1 MFSIKNFFQNKYYV
15 LIDQV
20 LVSLLNF
27 GSIFLLSKL
36 ASISIFAKFVL
47 TYGYSNLI
55 FILATYF
62 LSAPVLVF
70 FPKKNPEESSPYL
83 ASLMALN
90 ILSALLLSVIGFWV
104 VQLQVGNVSF
114 WAFLGINFSM
124 IIHDLFKKF
133 IFAQNR
139 MSFIYTVFSSILLVL
154 IFFGLTLY
162 KSDSLDLNTI
172 LEIYTISFLAS
183 STIMLLFIGK
193 NGFLNKRSF
202 IPSLTNIK
210 LIFVFFKEHYIYSKW
225 IIMAGILFWGY
236 SQGIFIL
243 GDILGVSELGI
254 SKTRTIQNLLGLFT
268 IVIMSMES
276 YFLPSFSR
284 RVENLRLVVKE
295 FYSRFTFPLIIMFL
309 LSIPVLYLA
318 YDFVYEEK
326 YGSGLYI
333 IGILL
338 LSQIVVIFAK
348 PLSIALKAKEIS
360 YPLFIAHLTAILGLI
375 SLGSLFI
382 YLWGDIG
389 IAMTLFLAYFLSN
402 AVILFY
408 YKKNINE

>member
-1 MFSIKNFFQNKYYV
+1 MFGIKNFFQNKYYV
-15 LIDQV
+15 VTDQV

-27 GSIFLLSKL
+27 GSIILLSKL

-62 LSAPVLVF
+62 LSAPILVF
-70 FPKKNPEESSPYL
+70 FPKKNPTESSSYL

-90 ILSALLLSVIGFWV
+90 ILSAIVLSFIGYWL
-104 VQLQVGNVSF
+104 VQLQVGNISF

-139 MSFIYTVFSSILLVL
+139 MSYIYTVFSSFILVL
-154 IFFGLTLY
+154 LFFGLILY
-162 KSDSLDLNTI
+162 KGNSLDLNTI
-172 LEIYTISFLAS
+172 LWVYTLSFLVS
-183 STIMLLFIGK
+183 SVIMLLFIGK

-202 IPSLTNIK
+202 IPSIKNIK
-210 LIFVFFKEHYIYSKW
+210 LIFVFFLEHYTYSKW

-268 IVIMSMES
+268 ILIMSMES

-284 RVENLRLVVKE
+284 RVSNLRIVVKE
-295 FYSRFTFPLIIMFL
+295 FYSKFTSPLIIIFL
-309 LSIPVLYLA
+309 LSIPVLYFA
-318 YDFVYEEK
+318 YHFVYEEK
-326 YGSGLYI
+326 YGNGIYI
-333 IGILL
+333 MGILL
-338 LSQIVVIFAK
+338 VSQIVVVFTK

-360 YPLFIAHLTAILGLI
+360 YPLFIAHLTAVLGLI

-382 YLWGDIG
+382 YLWEDIG
-389 IAMTLFLAYFLSN
+389 IALTLFLAYFLSN
-402 AVILFY
+402 LVVLYY

>member
-1 MFSIKNFFQNKYYV
+1 MFGIKNFFQNKYYV
-15 LIDQV
+15 VTDQV

-27 GSIFLLSKL
+27 GSIVLLSKL

-62 LSAPVLVF
+62 LSAPILVF
-70 FPKKNPEESSPYL
+70 FPKKNPTESSSYL

-90 ILSALLLSVIGFWV
+90 ILSAIILSFIGYWL
-104 VQLQVGNVSF
+104 VQLQVGNISF

-139 MSFIYTVFSSILLVL
+139 MSYIYTVFSSFILVL
-154 IFFGLTLY
+154 LFFGLILY
-162 KSDSLDLNTI
+162 KGNSLDLNTI
-172 LEIYTISFLAS
+172 LWVYTLSFLVS
-183 STIMLLFIGK
+183 SVIMLLFIGK

-202 IPSLTNIK
+202 IPSLKNIK
-210 LIFVFFKEHYIYSKW
+210 LIFVFFLEHYTYSKW

-268 IVIMSMES
+268 ILIMSMES

-284 RVENLRLVVKE
+284 RVGNLRTVVKE
-295 FYSRFTFPLIIMFL
+295 FYSKFTSPLIIIFL
-309 LSIPVLYLA
+309 LSIPVLYFA
-318 YDFVYEEK
+318 YHFVYEEK
-326 YGSGLYI
+326 YGNGLYI

-338 LSQIVVIFAK
+338 VSQIVVVFTK

-360 YPLFIAHLTAILGLI
+360 YPLFIAHLTAVLGLI

-382 YLWGDIG
+382 YLWEDIG

-402 AVILFY
+402 LVVLYY

>member
-1 MFSIKNFFQNKYYV
+1 MFGIKNLFQNKYYIV
-15 LIDQV
+15 IDQV
-20 LVSLLNF
+20 LGSLLNF

-47 TYGYSNLI
+47 IYGYSNLI

-62 LSAPVLVF
+62 VSAPILVF
-70 FPKKNPEESSPYL
+70 FPKKKPEESSPYL
-83 ASLMALN
+83 ASLIALN
-90 ILSALLLSVIGFWV
+90 ILSSLLLSLIGFWV
-104 VQLQVGNVSF
+104 VQLQVGNISF

-124 IIHDLFKKF
+124 IVHDLFKKF

-139 MSFIYTVFSSILLVL
+139 MSFIFTVFSSILLVL
-154 IFFGLTLY
+154 TFFGLTFY
-162 KSDSLDLNTI
+162 KSDSLELNTI
-172 LEIYTISFLAS
+172 LEIYTISFLVAS
-183 STIMLLFIGK
+183 VIMLLFIGK

-202 IPSLTNIK
+202 IPSLKNIK
-210 LIFVFFKEHYIYSKW
+210 LIFVFFLEHYTYSKW

-268 IVIMSMES
+268 ILIMSMES

-284 RVENLRLVVKE
+284 QVDHLRLAVRG
-295 FYSRFTFPLIIMFL
+295 FYSKFTSPLLIVFL
-309 LSIPVLYLA
+309 LSIPVLYFA
-318 YDFVYEEK
+318 YYFVYEEK
-326 YGSGLYI
+326 YGSGIYI
-333 IGILL
+333 MGILL
-338 LSQIVVIFAK
+338 LSQAVVIFTK
-348 PLSIALKAKEIS
+348 PLSIALKATEIS
-360 YPLFIAHLTAILGLI
+360 YPLFIAHLMAILGLI

-382 YLWGDIG
+382 YLWEDIG

-402 AVILFY
+402 LVVLYY